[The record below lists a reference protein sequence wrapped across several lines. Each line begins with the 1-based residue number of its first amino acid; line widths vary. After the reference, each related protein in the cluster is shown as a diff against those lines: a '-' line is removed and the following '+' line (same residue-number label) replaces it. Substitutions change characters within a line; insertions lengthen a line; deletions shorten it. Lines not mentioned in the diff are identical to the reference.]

1 MIILYPA
8 LAILFFL
15 LAGYYGAVRAIL
27 LDSPLDWLRA
37 AGPPMRLDQGDA
49 DQNGTGHSVA
59 YWRRMLRMSRLSL
72 VAAGCFFLV
81 ATGYVLIPR
90 LAEWPGWLYS
100 VGLFVAAAL
109 VWTAT
114 YVLWLRLGRVFP
126 RIASMRAFPV
136 RLAEWV
142 LTPVYWLVE
151 PFLSRQKQ
159 GALSANTNL
168 PKYVRDEAAAADD
181 SDVEDHRMEEKMF
194 INALDFKDVRI
205 RDCMIPRTE
214 ITAVAIDDEIEDLRQ
229 AFISSGHSKIVV
241 YRDSIDDVVGY
252 CHSLALFRKPKEISS
267 IVTPMLIVPE
277 AMPASDLMLRF
288 LEVRKS
294 LALVVD
300 EFGGT
305 SGLVSVEDVVE
316 QIFGEIQD
324 EYDSTEDWTERK
336 IDENTFILSAR
347 HEVEYLN
354 EKYGWNFPEGD
365 YDTLAGLLIHVHGDL
380 PKVNE
385 VIHFA
390 PYTFKVIS
398 MQDTRIELVRLT
410 VETPEQE
417 GKKEGRER

>member
-1 MIILYPA
+1 MTVLYPVLTA
-8 LAILFFL
+8 LFFL
-15 LAGYYGAVRAIL
+15 LAGYFGAVRAIL
-27 LDSPLDWLRA
+27 LDAPLDWLRA
-37 AGPPMRLDQGDA
+37 SHYEGASEEESIHR
-49 DQNGTGHSVA
+49 VA
-59 YWRRMLRMSRLSL
+59 YWRRMLRMSRLTL
-72 VAAGCFFLV
+72 VAIGCFFLI
-81 ATGYVLIPR
+81 ATAYILLPR
-90 LAEWPGWLYS
+90 LLEWPGWLYWLA
-100 VGLFVAAAL
+100 LFMVAALAWM
-109 VWTAT
+109 VT
-114 YVLWLRLGRVFP
+114 YVLWLRLGRAFP
-126 RIASMRAFPV
+126 KIATIRAFPV
-136 RLAEWV
+136 RFAEWM
-142 LTPVYWLVE
+142 LTPVYWFIE
-151 PFLSRQKQ
+151 PVIRRQNNGETSSLAINLS
-159 GALSANTNL
+159 N
-168 PKYVRDEAAAADD
+168 YVRDEAVAADD
-181 SDVEDHRMEEKMF
+181 ADFEDHRKEEKMF

-214 ITAVAIDDEIEDLRQ
+214 ITAVALEDEIEDLRQ

-252 CHSLALFRKPKEISS
+252 CHSLALFRKPKEIST

-277 AMPASDLMLRF
+277 AMSASDLMLRF

-336 IDENTFILSAR
+336 IDENTLILSAR

-354 EKYGWNFPEGD
+354 DKYGWDFPEGD

-380 PKVNE
+380 PKVNDIIQF
-385 VIHFA
+385 V

-410 VETPEQE
+410 VDE
-417 GKKEGRER
+417 GKEDEKGDIRKK

>member
-1 MIILYPA
+1 MTVVYPV
-8 LAILFFL
+8 LAIFFFL

-27 LDSPLDWLRA
+27 LDSPLDWLRLNLDRVNA
-37 AGPPMRLDQGDA
+37 DRQPMEEESRAQ
-49 DQNGTGHSVA
+49 QVA

-72 VAAGCFFLV
+72 IALGCFFLV
-81 ATGYVLIPR
+81 ATGFVLLPGM
-90 LAEWPGWLYS
+90 AEMPIWQYLI
-100 VGLFVAAAL
+100 GLFAAAAL
-109 VWTAT
+109 IWTFT
-114 YVLWLRLGRVFP
+114 YVSCLRLGRAFP
-126 RIASMRAFPV
+126 RIASIRAFPV
-136 RLAEWV
+136 RFAEWA
-142 LTPVYWLVE
+142 LTPVYWLIE
-151 PFLSRQKQ
+151 PFLSSQKR
-159 GALSANTNL
+159 GDLNAANNL
-168 PKYVRDEAAAADD
+168 PNYVRNDATAADD
-181 SDVEDHRMEEKMF
+181 SDEEDHRMEEKMF

-214 ITAVAIDDEIEDLRQ
+214 ITAVALDDEIEDLRQ

-241 YRDSIDDVVGY
+241 YRESIDDVVGY
-252 CHSLALFRKPKEISS
+252 CHSLALFRKPKDIAS

-324 EYDSTEDWTERK
+324 EYDSTEDWTERR
-336 IDENTFILSAR
+336 IDDDTFIFSAR

-380 PKVNE
+380 PKVND

-390 PYTFKVIS
+390 PYTFKIIS

-410 VETPEQE
+410 VDRVEE
-417 GKKEGRER
+417 

>member
-1 MIILYPA
+1 MTILYPA
-8 LAILFFL
+8 LAALFFL

-27 LDSPLDWLRA
+27 LDSPLDWLRLTHDSGRA
-37 AGPPMRLDQGDA
+37 DYNGAGQ
-49 DQNGTGHSVA
+49 SVA

-72 VAAGCFFLV
+72 VAVGCFFLV
-81 ATGYVLIPR
+81 ATGHVLVPQ
-90 LAEWPGWLYS
+90 LDQWPAWLYR
-100 VGLFVAAAL
+100 VGLFAVAALA
-109 VWTAT
+109 WMAS
-114 YVLWLRLGRVFP
+114 YALWLRLGRALP
-126 RIASMRAFPV
+126 RLASITAFPV
-136 RLAEWV
+136 RFAEWG
-142 LTPVYWLVE
+142 LTPVYWLIE
-151 PFLSRQKQ
+151 PFLSGKRQ
-159 GALSANTNL
+159 GETSANPNS
-168 PKYVRDEAAAADD
+168 PNYVRDDTAAADD
-181 SDVEDHRMEEKMF
+181 SDVGDQRMEEKMF

-252 CHSLALFRKPKEISS
+252 CHSLALFRKPKEISN

-305 SGLVSVEDVVE
+305 AGLVSVEDVVE

-324 EYDSTEDWTERK
+324 EYDSTEDWTERQV
-336 IDENTFILSAR
+336 DESTFLLSAR

-354 EKYGWNFPEGD
+354 EKYGWYFPEGD
-365 YDTLAGLLIHVHGDL
+365 YDTLAGLLIHIHGDL

-385 VIHFA
+385 VIQFI
-390 PYTFKVIS
+390 PYTFKIVS

-410 VETPEQE
+410 VELPEKE
-417 GKKEGRER
+417 EKKEGRKK

>member
-1 MIILYPA
+1 MIALYPA
-8 LAILFFL
+8 LATLFFL

-27 LDSPLDWLRA
+27 LDSPLDWLRSA
-37 AGPPMRLDQGDA
+37 SSPGRHERGVSDQQVSGL
-49 DQNGTGHSVA
+49 SVA

-72 VAAGCFFLV
+72 VAVGCFFLV
-81 ATGYVLIPR
+81 ATGYVLVPQ
-90 LAEWPGWLYS
+90 LADWPGWLYW
-100 VGLFVAAAL
+100 VGLFLAAAS

-114 YVLWLRLGRVFP
+114 YMLWLRLGRAFP
-126 RIASMRAFPV
+126 RVASISAFPV
-136 RLAEWV
+136 RFAEWV

-151 PFLSRQKQ
+151 PFLANQRQGEL
-159 GALSANTNL
+159 GAQTNYL
-168 PKYVRDEAAAADD
+168 RDETASADD

-214 ITAVAIDDEIEDLRQ
+214 ITAVALDDEIEDLRR

-252 CHSLALFRKPKEISS
+252 CHSLALFRKPKDISS

-324 EYDSTEDWTERK
+324 EYDSTEDWTERQ
-336 IDENTFILSAR
+336 IDDDTFILSAR

-354 EKYGWNFPEGD
+354 EKYNWNFPEGD

-410 VETPEQE
+410 VDIPEE
-417 GKKEGRER
+417 EKKKEGRKK

>member
-1 MIILYPA
+1 MTILYPA
-8 LAILFFL
+8 LAALFFL

-37 AGPPMRLDQGDA
+37 ARDQINYNEDGA
-49 DQNGTGHSVA
+49 GRHVA
-59 YWRRMLRMSRLSL
+59 YWRRLLRMSRLSL
-72 VAAGCFFLV
+72 VAVGCFFLV
-81 ATGYVLIPR
+81 ATGYVLVPQ
-90 LAEWPGWLYS
+90 LASLPGWLYPL
-100 VGLFVAAAL
+100 GLFVVAVL
-109 VWTAT
+109 VWTAA
-114 YVLWLRLGRVFP
+114 YMLWLRLGRAFP
-126 RIASMRAFPV
+126 RIASVRAFPV
-136 RLAEWV
+136 RFAEWV

-151 PFLSRQKQ
+151 PFLWRQRIGK
-159 GALSANTNL
+159 SSTN
-168 PKYVRDEAAAADD
+168 PNSPNYVRDEAAAADD
-181 SDVEDHRMEEKMF
+181 SDAQDHRMEEKMF

-252 CHSLALFRKPKEISS
+252 CHSLALFRKPKEISN

-305 SGLVSVEDVVE
+305 AGLVSVEDVVE

-336 IDENTFILSAR
+336 IDESTFILSAR

-354 EKYGWNFPEGD
+354 EKYGWYFPEGD
-365 YDTLAGLLIHVHGDL
+365 YDTLAGLLIHIHGDL

-385 VIHFA
+385 VIQFM
-390 PYTFKVIS
+390 PYTFKIIS

-410 VETPEQE
+410 VEPY
-417 GKKEGRER
+417 ERAEVRRK